1 MINELWKSVKGYEG
15 LYEVSDKGRVRRVD
29 GKVLKQQTSQ
39 FGYKVIKLNKNGKSK
54 GYFVHRLVAEA
65 FISKP
70 TKAQCVN
77 HIDEC
82 KTNNNVDNL
91 EWVTYHENNYH
102 GTARKRISETL
113 HKYYEENG
121 HHCRKPV
128 RCIETDRIYSGVRVA
143 GRELGINRGSLSSC
157 LNGNRRTAGGFH
169 WEFVE

>member
-70 TKAQCVN
+70 TM
-77 HIDEC
+77 
-82 KTNNNVDNL
+82 
-91 EWVTYHENNYH
+91 
-102 GTARKRISETL
+102 R
-113 HKYYEENG
+113 
-121 HHCRKPV
+121 
-128 RCIETDRIYSGVRVA
+128 
-143 GRELGINRGSLSSC
+143 
-157 LNGNRRTAGGFH
+157 
-169 WEFVE
+169 